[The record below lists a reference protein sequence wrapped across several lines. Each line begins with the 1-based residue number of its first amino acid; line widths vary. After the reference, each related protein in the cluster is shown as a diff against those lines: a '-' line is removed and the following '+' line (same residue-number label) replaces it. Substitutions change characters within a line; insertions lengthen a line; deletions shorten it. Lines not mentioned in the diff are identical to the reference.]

1 MVLHAMVNT
10 ADILLPL
17 APELIVVDGVI
28 DEAAV
33 GTVVMVQLAVQLL
46 VVVALVGYYGFDS
59 LARGEIPGVDEIRS
73 K

>member
-1 MVLHAMVNT
+1 MANT

-17 APELIVVDGVI
+17 APDLIVVDGVI

-46 VVVALVGYYGFDS
+46 VVVAIVTYYGRDS
-59 LARGEIPGVDEIRS
+59 LARGAIPGVDAIGGE
-73 K
+73 